1 MRRVE
6 EARSERGEI
15 RQPNLVC
22 EAVLHKVFKV
32 LMLRV
37 EYPHDLAVRMPVFP
51 SRTRVMPEV
60 MGFFCFQSPE
70 VYGLLLLCF

>member
-1 MRRVE
+1 MRRAE

-15 RQPNLVC
+15 FQPDFVC
-22 EAVLHKVFKV
+22 EAVLHKM

-37 EYPHDLAVRMPVFP
+37 EYPHDLAVRMPAFP

-60 MGFFCFQSPE
+60 MGCFCFQSPE

>member
-1 MRRVE
+1 
-6 EARSERGEI
+6 
-15 RQPNLVC
+15 VC
-22 EAVLHKVFKV
+22 EAVLHKVLKV

-70 VYGLLLLCF
+70 VYGLLS

>member
-1 MRRVE
+1 MRRAE
-6 EARSERGEI
+6 EARSERGELF
-15 RQPNLVC
+15 QPDFVC
-22 EAVLHKVFKV
+22 EAVLHKK

-37 EYPHDLAVRMPVFP
+37 EYPHDLAVRMPAFP

>member
-1 MRRVE
+1 MRRAE

-15 RQPNLVC
+15 FQPDFVC
-22 EAVLHKVFKV
+22 EAVLHKM

-37 EYPHDLAVRMPVFP
+37 EYPHDLAVRMPAFP

-60 MGFFCFQSPE
+60 MGFFCFQRPE

>member
-1 MRRVE
+1 MRRAE

-15 RQPNLVC
+15 FQPDFVC
-22 EAVLHKVFKV
+22 EAVLHKM

-37 EYPHDLAVRMPVFP
+37 EYPHDLAVRMPAFP
-51 SRTRVMPEV
+51 SRTRVIEV

>member
-1 MRRVE
+1 MRRAE

-15 RQPNLVC
+15 FQPDFVC
-22 EAVLHKVFKV
+22 EAVLHKM

-37 EYPHDLAVRMPVFP
+37 EYPHDLAVRMPAFP

-60 MGFFCFQSPE
+60 MVFFCFQSPE

>member
-1 MRRVE
+1 MCRAE

-15 RQPNLVC
+15 FQPDFVC
-22 EAVLHKVFKV
+22 EAVLHKV

-70 VYGLLLLCF
+70 VYGLLS